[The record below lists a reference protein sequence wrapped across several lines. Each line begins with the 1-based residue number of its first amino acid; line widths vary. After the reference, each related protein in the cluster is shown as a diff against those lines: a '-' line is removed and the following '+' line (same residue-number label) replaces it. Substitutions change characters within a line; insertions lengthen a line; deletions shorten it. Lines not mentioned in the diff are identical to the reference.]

1 MGGTAANY
9 LAGRLGVG
17 ATLTSGA
24 MAQITNTTAADV
36 AFVVKGAASQTGLLL
51 DVENSAGTTLTYIDS
66 AGRLGVNTASVD
78 TGATLR
84 ITNASDITGIRIRL
98 ASGQSTGALQVQD
111 SSGNLLSGIAANG
124 NFNIGSVQSTSAL
137 FRINKAITNNTF
149 ANGIFMTSQ
158 VDGDFVGMSTAYGYN
173 SAIGASGTTAVPDIY
188 HFGVNDGTF
197 VTPPTVL
204 RGYVANLTGGVTNY
218 NFQGFSSAATGR
230 WNLYMS
236 GTAANYLAGRLG
248 VGATLT
254 SGAMAQVTN
263 TTAGDKA
270 FVVQGAASQTGD
282 FFDVQNS
289 AGSSRFKIDSAGNVA
304 VGSFTSAGYSIL
316 VSKNFTGG
324 TTAFGIAFN
333 GTVQS
338 DVTSGASVFLSSIAT
353 QAPSFTLTNLYHF
366 RTDGLPTP
374 GSGNTIT
381 TQHGFFVGG
390 SLTGATNNYGFRG
403 AIASGTN
410 RWNIYM
416 DGTAANHLAGNL
428 CVGTTAIATSA
439 DKAIHM
445 GNGTA
450 PTANIAS
457 GGILYVESGALKYRG
472 SSGTITTLGA
482 A

>member
-1 MGGTAANY
+1 M
-9 LAGRLGVG
+9 R
-17 ATLTSGA
+17 
-24 MAQITNTTAADV
+24 
-36 AFVVKGAASQTGLLL
+36 
-51 DVENSAGTTLTYIDS
+51 IDS
-66 AGRLGVNTASVD
+66 AGLIGIGGTPTAGVGIHYLKALTGG
-78 TGATLR
+78 TGA
-84 ITNASDITGIRIRL
+84 
-98 ASGQSTGALQVQD
+98 GAM
-111 SSGNLLSGIAANG
+111 A
-124 NFNIGSVQSTSAL
+124 VQSIIQSDVTSSATVYNSL
-137 FRINKAITNNTF
+137 PGTQAASFTLANLYHYFVNGIGGSYLPGAGSAITNQT
-149 ANGIFMTSQ
+149 G
-158 VDGDFVGMSTAYGYN
+158 
-173 SAIGASGTTAVPDIY
+173 
-188 HFGVNDGTF
+188 FGVNG
-197 VTPPTVL
+197 
-204 RGYVANLTGGVTNY
+204 NLSGATNNY
-218 NFQGFSSAATGR
+218 AFSSNVAAGTGR
-230 WNLYMS
+230 WNVYMG

-353 QAPSFTLTNLYHF
+353 QAASFTLTNLYHF